1 MLLKMML
8 IMNFQNGL
16 NINNGQKVMYLGNV
30 SGGPVT
36 GSQGIVKKIY
46 ANTGLDISNKN
57 FIYPEGGVS
66 VPLDCDKVKEIE
78 FEEEF

>member
-1 MLLKMML
+1 MNEATQLKL
-8 IMNFQNGL
+8 SIKNDKNNYATFQNGL

-46 ANTGLDISNKN
+46 ANKVVVDMGMVGTWN
-57 FIYPEGGVS
+57 
-66 VPLDCDKVKEIE
+66 VPYYFLAETA
-78 FEEEF
+78 